1 MTEVDLPLVSRARTH
16 GGRTAIVDAGA
27 HTYAELLDASGRVA
41 SALLG
46 EADDLGEARV
56 CFLVPPSFEQAAV
69 QWGV

>member
-1 MTEVDLPLVSRARTH
+1 MKSNFPSSPVRE
-16 GGRTAIVDAGA
+16 RTAAAPPSWTPG
-27 HTYAELLDASGRVA
+27 HTYAELLDASARVA